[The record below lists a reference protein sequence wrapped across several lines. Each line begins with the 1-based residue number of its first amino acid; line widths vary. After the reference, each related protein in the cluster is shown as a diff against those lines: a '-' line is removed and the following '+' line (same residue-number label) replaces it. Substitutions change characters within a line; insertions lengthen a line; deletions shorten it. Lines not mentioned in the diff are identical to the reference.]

1 MDSAVTGYLDAP
13 QHEAQRPKLRFRFV
27 CQSRKSDLSTAGSR
41 EFAGK
46 FRQVFTRLSR
56 A

>member
-1 MDSAVTGYLDAP
+1 VERNARHTWQMLQADA
-13 QHEAQRPKLRFRFV
+13 
-27 CQSRKSDLSTAGSR
+27 DLSAAESR